1 MRNLIKMDL
10 YRMGRSRTFWICLI
24 ITAVLALTTAP
35 VSKLLYSL
43 AGSLSSEARVP
54 FPAQVNLSAIL
65 KDPFPLMGLM
75 LLLLSL
81 CSFFHADME
90 DGFIKNIAGQ
100 MPRKGY
106 TVLSK
111 FLAAIV
117 HNLIFVMTAIA
128 GKVIGTLVVQRIVP
142 DSGAAD
148 GIRVLLLK
156 LLLIQSISAVLLLAV
171 TTLRSKSLGMILAVL
186 FGLGL
191 TPLIYLGISEALT
204 PVFGE
209 GVDISKYM
217 ADAVLREDPLETG
230 KAILTAVVTGCI
242 FLPLAIR
249 IFDRKDVN

>member
-24 ITAVLALTTAP
+24 ITAVLALTGAP
-35 VSKLLYSL
+35 ISKLLYNL
-43 AGSLSSEARVP
+43 AASLSSEVREA
-54 FPAQVNLSAIL
+54 FPAEVDLSVIL
-65 KDPFPLMGLM
+65 RDPFPLAGFM

-90 DGFIKNIAGQ
+90 NGFIKNIAGQ
-100 MPRKGY
+100 MPQKGY

-111 FLAAIV
+111 FLAAIA

-128 GKVIGTLVVQRIVP
+128 GKVIGTLVVQRIVVN
-142 DSGAAD
+142 SGAAD

-156 LLLIQSISAVLLLAV
+156 LLLIQGISAVLLLAV

-191 TPLIYLGISEALT
+191 TPLIYLGVNEALST
-204 PVFGE
+204 VFGKD
-209 GVDISKYM
+209 VDISRYM
-217 ADAVLREDPLETG
+217 ADAVLRENPLETG
-230 KAILTAVVTGCI
+230 RAILTAVVTGGL
-242 FLPLAIR
+242 FLLLAIR

>member
-54 FPAQVNLSAIL
+54 FPAEVNLSAIL

-191 TPLIYLGISEALT
+191 TSLIYLGINEVLK
-204 PVFGE
+204 PVFGQ
-209 GVDISKYM
+209 GMDIRNFMPDSVM
-217 ADAVLREDPLETG
+217 RENPLSTA
-230 KAILTAVVTGCI
+230 KALLVAVVSGAV
-242 FLPLAIR
+242 FLVPAIR
-249 IFDRKDVN
+249 LFDRKDVK